1 MAALEREPAD
11 QGAFLDQA
19 CFQDGAVKLSSGEVT
34 LAADSICQ
42 ACDCSD
48 AYDPV
53 PVEESM
59 FQRQIGLN
67 CKLDLM
73 EAEAEFTPLTR

>member
-48 AYDPV
+48 AYLLSRTKPSYGKLPSPAV
-53 PVEESM
+53 PV
-59 FQRQIGLN
+59 
-67 CKLDLM
+67 KL
-73 EAEAEFTPLTR
+73 